1 MVLSLPNQT
10 FSTVWHGSSVNNFF
24 KVTNPLFEWR
34 GPAPFYFVAI
44 DEADSLIIKSVAK
57 EFTYGWGILYATV
70 QIEATAWTTALIPKD
85 GRYLIPFKDAIR
97 RKFEIELDDLV
108 SCEVS
113 LGKNLKSR

>member
-1 MVLSLPNQT
+1 ME
-10 FSTVWHGSSVNNFF
+10 WRGSSVNNFF
-24 KVTNPLFEWR
+24 EVTNPLFEWR

-44 DEADSLIIKSVAK
+44 DEADSVIIKSVAK

-70 QIEATAWTTALIPKD
+70 LIESTAWTTALIPKD
-85 GRYLIPFKDAIR
+85 RRYLIPFKDAIR
-97 RKFEIELDDLV
+97 RELEIELDDLV